1 MKKIISLLI
10 SLCLLLCPFTVMAEE
25 TFIEINP
32 LEYDEY
38 TYEEVIFISGYTNKY
53 VTLGLYYPE
62 EVGGSAKFIMTY
74 SPDELSEGIELALGE
89 QSRLWPEGVWT
100 IIVQSGDVSEV
111 LEFTLSETVDRTEDD
126 FDDGWIP
133 EDPDDEPTENPTKKP
148 STGGSGNSVT
158 AIIPDITELSLTE
171 GESAKVNITTSA
183 SSLTLELDN
192 EDVISASVS
201 GKTVIVTALKRGESQ
216 LWVKTGNNYASIRVT
231 VAAAPVKNDEPTD
244 EPTDEITDEPTEKE
258 TENPFTD
265 LPSSHWA
272 KESILKLY
280 SKGIINGMD
289 SDTFA
294 PDDFVTRAQFVTM
307 LQKAFKLEPKFPLSP
322 FDDVKSNDWY
332 YTAVIAAYDN
342 GIATGYG
349 GMFNPN
355 SLVTRQDMATFAYRA
370 AVYSGKSFSLGNVT
384 NFDDHDSIAVYA
396 AEAVYSMRAKG
407 IINGMTSTTFEPTGY
422 ATRAQAAHI
431 IAKLL
436 DLN

>member
-1 MKKIISLLI
+1 MKKIVSLLI

-38 TYEEVIFISGYTNKY
+38 TYEETIFISGFANKY

-62 EVGGSAKFIMTY
+62 EAGGSAKYIMTY
-74 SPDELSEGIELALGE
+74 SPDELSEGIEIALGE

-100 IIVQSGDVSEV
+100 IIVQSGDVSES

-126 FDDGWIP
+126 FDDGLN
-133 EDPDDEPTENPTKKP
+133 PDDEPTEKPTKKP
-148 STGGSGNSVT
+148 TTGGGNSVT
-158 AIIPDITELSLTE
+158 AIIPDTTELSLTE
-171 GESAKVNITTSA
+171 GESTKVNITTSA
-183 SSLTLELDN
+183 SSLTLEIDD
-192 EDVISASVS
+192 EDVIAASIS
-201 GKTVIVTALKRGESQ
+201 GKTVIVTALKKGESQ
-216 LWVKTGNNYASIRVT
+216 LWVKTGNNYASIRVV
-231 VAAAPVKNDEPTD
+231 VAAAPIKDEEPTD
-244 EPTDEITDEPTEKE
+244 ESTDEPTEEPTEKE

-265 LPSSHWA
+265 LPASHWA
-272 KESILKLY
+272 KDSILTLY
-280 SKGIINGMD
+280 EKGIINGMD
-289 SDTFA
+289 EDTFA

-322 FDDVKSNDWY
+322 FDDVKATDWY

-370 AVYSGKSFSLGNVT
+370 AVHSGKSFSLGNVT
-384 NFDDHDSIAVYA
+384 NFDDHASISAYA
-396 AEAVYSMRAKG
+396 AEAVYSMRSKG
-407 IINGMTSTTFEPTGY
+407 IINGMTSTTFEPLGN

-436 DLN
+436 ELN